1 MMVKVTRFFSL
12 LVSILIVISVLV
24 SCTAK
29 KNYARTAYVS
39 EKKITSLAPVVV
51 PHDSALVK
59 AQLECDSLGRVY
71 IKQINTL
78 VSKNV
83 ALSTRLDS
91 VGMMSTTMVA
101 RHDTIFIP
109 VTSTSSVRIDT
120 VTVYANH
127 VKSTKLP
134 LWQTLKCYFIAFII
148 LVVICGVIYVVI
160 TIRKRK
166 TFINF

>member
-1 MMVKVTRFFSL
+1 MY
-12 LVSILIVISVLV
+12 VLV
-24 SCTAK
+24 
-29 KNYARTAYVS
+29 
-39 EKKITSLAPVVV
+39 L
-51 PHDSALVK
+51 
-59 AQLECDSLGRVY
+59 
-71 IKQINTL
+71 
-78 VSKNV
+78 
-83 ALSTRLDS
+83 
-91 VGMMSTTMVA
+91 MMKRTMVA

-120 VTVYANH
+120 VTVYANP